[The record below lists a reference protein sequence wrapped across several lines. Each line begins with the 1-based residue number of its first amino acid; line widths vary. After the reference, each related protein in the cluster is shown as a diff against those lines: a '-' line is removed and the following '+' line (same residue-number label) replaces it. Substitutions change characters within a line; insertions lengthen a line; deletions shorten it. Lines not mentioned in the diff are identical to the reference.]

1 MTINRYD
8 NEHMFTLLNK
18 YMFTTDNMIELN
30 HNSSGFAQ
38 QQSSSSNNILKKL
51 YVKKSQSSHN
61 VDATA
66 DENSAEN
73 IHATT
78 MTNTTIKP
86 DTGID
91 EVLYTPKQNDKL
103 FWCFYILLYGKVE
116 YDYTTHVFETE
127 KKFKIQ
133 SAEKL
138 REMKMILRQ
147 YKLKYSDI
155 EAELV
160 SLQKIT
166 IKGIHALCI
175 LYKISVIYVKG
186 NIYYILGATNENSC
200 YKNCVIVEYSHTQSK
215 TNKKT
220 QKQTNNNSGFTQS
233 NTQIGIQLDATDAY
247 IENIR
252 NTKIRVKNYN
262 KPMLSIASYTLPVLH
277 EMAEIL
283 KITIYNEVGK
293 KKLKK
298 QLYQEVSE
306 KII

>member
-1 MTINRYD
+1 
-8 NEHMFTLLNK
+8 
-18 YMFTTDNMIELN
+18 MFTTDNMIEIN
-30 HNSSGFAQ
+30 HNSSRFAE
-38 QQSSSSNNILKKL
+38 QQSSSANNILKNL
-51 YVKKSQSSHN
+51 CVKKLQSSHN

-66 DENSAEN
+66 DENSLEN
-73 IHATT
+73 THATT

-91 EVLYTPKQNDKL
+91 EVLYTPKQKDKL
-103 FWCFYILLYGKVE
+103 FWCFFILLYGKVE

-133 SAEKL
+133 SVEKL

-160 SLQKIT
+160 SLPKIT

-186 NIYYILGATNENSC
+186 NIYYILGATNEHSC

-215 TNKKT
+215 TYQKT
-220 QKQTNNNSGFTQS
+220 HTQS
-233 NTQIGIQLDATDAY
+233 NTQIGIRLDASDAY

-252 NTKIRVKNYN
+252 NTKIRIKNYN

>member
-1 MTINRYD
+1 MTINRYN

-18 YMFTTDNMIELN
+18 YMFTTDNMLERN
-30 HNSSGFAQ
+30 HNNGVPP
-38 QQSSSSNNILKKL
+38 SSSTNNILKNV
-51 YVKKSQSSHN
+51 YVKKSPSSHS

-66 DENSAEN
+66 DENSVEN
-73 IHATT
+73 TPATT
-78 MTNTTIKP
+78 TTKP
-86 DTGID
+86 DLDID
-91 EVLYTPKQNDKL
+91 TALYTPKQNDKL

-133 SAEKL
+133 SVEKL

-147 YKLKYSDI
+147 YKLKYSEI

-160 SLQKIT
+160 SLPKIT

-186 NIYYILGATNENSC
+186 HIYYILGATNENSC
-200 YKNCVIVEYSHTQSK
+200 YKNSVIVEYSHIQSK
-215 TNKKT
+215 INQKT
-220 QKQTNNNSGFTQS
+220 QRQTNNNAGFTQS
-233 NTQIGIQLDATDAY
+233 NTQIGIHLEASAAY

-283 KITIYNEVGK
+283 KINIYNEVGK

-306 KII
+306 KIL